1 MEEKAFYNRG
11 GINGLGEGLVDQ
23 QSSDFKALQEAIQEY
38 AANRSE
44 KQHMED
50 QFLSIR
56 FQMEA
61 YLNDLNPNRLIE
73 AGAFVEQFLA
83 VIKVKKKHFS
93 KYVGV
98 EESNFSAILKGRRKV
113 NADLAIKLGH
123 IFRLPSEIWLHI
135 ESKNELLRTL
145 KKAEQ
150 KYADYSLSDLLE
162 RAS

>member
-1 MEEKAFYNRG
+1 MVWVKVSWISKVVKSLN
-11 GINGLGEGLVDQ
+11 
-23 QSSDFKALQEAIQEY
+23 QEY

-56 FQMEA
+56 FQVEA
-61 YLNDLNPNRLIE
+61 YLNDLNPDRLIE

-83 VIKVKKKHFS
+83 VIKVKKKHFA
-93 KYVGV
+93 KYVGI
-98 EESNFSAILKGRRKV
+98 EESNFSAKGRRKV

-123 IFRLPSEIWLHI
+123 IFRLPLEIWLHI

-145 KKAEQ
+145 KKTEQ
-150 KYADYSLSDLLE
+150 TYADYSLSDLLK

>member
-83 VIKVKKKHFS
+83 VIKVKKKHFP
-93 KYVGV
+93 GQ
-98 EESNFSAILKGRRKV
+98 
-113 NADLAIKLGH
+113 
-123 IFRLPSEIWLHI
+123 
-135 ESKNELLRTL
+135 T
-145 KKAEQ
+145 
-150 KYADYSLSDLLE
+150 
-162 RAS
+162 